1 MASVLIKNL
10 PDELH
15 RRLKQRAERHH
26 RSLNKEVIALIE
38 ATLGRQP
45 AQDPPKPAT
54 PRNPLTPDRLEET
67 RRKRITRILAL
78 HGKYKAAVSSSEEF
92 AARKEDEITLER

>member
-15 RRLKQRAERHH
+15 RRLKLRAERHH

-38 ATLGRQP
+38 AVLGGQP
-45 AQDPPKPAT
+45 AEDPPKPAT
-54 PRNPLTPDRLEET
+54 PRNPLLADRLEEA
-67 RRKRITRILAL
+67 RRKRVNRILSL
-78 HGKYKAAVSSSEEF
+78 RGKYKMAVSSSEEF
-92 AARKEDEITLER
+92 AARKEDEIMLER